1 MTNIRKLVWSGFVV
15 ALLAAGCTGIQT
27 AGEKSA
33 REDVA
38 QVGGQLQTNL
48 PVLSTNATLRDAVLL
63 AVRNHPQV
71 VAAYSD
77 WAASVENITVARS
90 LPDPKLTFELYADD
104 AVRSIMPGFM
114 ADIPGPTKLRARAEA
129 ASAESRAK
137 YFQFE
142 SAVQQAAFAVERS
155 YYPLYFL
162 DAKLAVNRQMLGL
175 LGSLEVSAR
184 AQNEVGRATLQDV
197 LQAQIEE
204 EKLGTKTVDLE
215 DSRHVLMAQFKAALG
230 LRADQPNPVLPAPMF
245 AETNLD
251 DQEWLARAL
260 KQNPRLKE
268 LEAEIRVADA
278 AIRVA
283 QKERIPDFT
292 AGTEV
297 DVKPNPFIWN
307 PQFSMTLPIWRD
319 KLKAE
324 ITAAQNGKRAATARL
339 SAEQINLAADFA
351 EKTYI
356 VREANRELTLLRERL
371 LPRARQSLEVAR
383 AAYLS
388 GQVGF
393 LNVIDAERSLLEFQL
408 DEIAAQTQREVTL
421 AELRLMI
428 TGTPPANAPVLQ
440 AGNSKPAR

>member
-1 MTNIRKLVWSGFVV
+1 MKIIHQLVWPVIVV
-15 ALLAAGCTGIQT
+15 ALLATGCSGIQT
-27 AGEKSA
+27 AGEKAA
-33 REDVA
+33 RHDVA

-48 PVLSTNATLRDAVLL
+48 PVLSTNTTLRNAVLL
-63 AVRNHPQV
+63 AVKNHPQV
-71 VAAYSD
+71 IAAYSD

-90 LPDPKLTFELYADD
+90 LPDPKLTFEMYFDD

-114 ADIPGPTKLRARAEA
+114 ADIPGPTKLRARADA

-137 YFQFE
+137 YFQFV
-142 SAVQQAAFAVERS
+142 SAVQQAAFAVEKS

-197 LQAQIEE
+197 LQAQIEQ
-204 EKLGTKTVDLE
+204 EKLRTQTVDLE
-215 DSRHVLMAQFKAALG
+215 DSRHMLMAQFKAALG
-230 LRADQPNPVLPAPMF
+230 LRADQPNPTLPAPVF
-245 AETNLD
+245 TETDLD
-251 DQEWLARAL
+251 DQQWLALAL

-268 LEAEIRVADA
+268 MEAEIRVADA

-283 QKERIPDFT
+283 QKEKIPDFT
-292 AGTEV
+292 VGSEV
-297 DVKPNPFIWN
+297 DVKANPFIWN

-324 ITAAQNGKRAATARL
+324 LAAAQNGKRAATARF

-351 EKTYI
+351 EKTYV
-356 VREANRELTLLRERL
+356 VREANRALALLRERL

-388 GQVGF
+388 GQIGF
-393 LNVIDAERSLLEFQL
+393 LNVIDAERSLLEFEL
-408 DEIAAQTQREVTL
+408 DEISAQTQREVTL
-421 AELRLMI
+421 AELRLI
-428 TGTPPANAPVLQ
+428 VAGAPPKNAPVLQ
-440 AGNSKPAR
+440 ADNSKPAR